1 MTVQELLRRFPEIP
15 HDLHAEPLLAQ
26 CAEAFGDL
34 LQVAQ
39 NPGACSAQYET
50 GHHYY
55 LALIGPMRLYMY
67 GLSTR
72 EKVLGQL
79 QDLLDR
85 LHANPGGFAASLLPS
100 STPA

>member
-1 MTVQELLRRFPEIP
+1 MTVQELISKFPEILP
-15 HDLHAEPLLAQ
+15 DLHDEPLLAQ
-26 CAEAFGDL
+26 FAEAFGDL

-39 NPGACSAQYET
+39 NPGACSAQPDA

-55 LALIGPMRLYMY
+55 LKLVSPMRLYMY

-85 LHANPGGFAASLLPS
+85 YHTDPAGFAASLVPS